1 MIGIGGLLHLMSCW
15 VHTQVTKN
23 CFVIV
28 WLLGTKLGIIT
39 SEKYAESIRRKREM
53 GSVVG
58 RIFEKVGFKPK
69 VEK

>member
-1 MIGIGGLLHLMSCW
+1 
-15 VHTQVTKN
+15 VTKN

-39 SEKYAESIRRKREM
+39 SEKYEESIRRKREM

>member
-1 MIGIGGLLHLMSCW
+1 
-15 VHTQVTKN
+15 VTKN

-58 RIFEKVGFKPK
+58 RIFEKAGFKPK